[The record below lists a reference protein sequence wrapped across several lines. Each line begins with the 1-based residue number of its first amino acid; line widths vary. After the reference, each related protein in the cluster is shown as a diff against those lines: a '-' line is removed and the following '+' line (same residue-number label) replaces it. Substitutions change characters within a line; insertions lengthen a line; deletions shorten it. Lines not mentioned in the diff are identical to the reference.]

1 MCVYVMESLPVLK
14 FSNSYL
20 SECFTLEVTISN
32 RRGFIITLYRSPSQ
46 TSDEFDYFI
55 SNLETLFVNI
65 TSFDPHFVILLGDFN
80 VKSKSW
86 SVNDTI
92 TEEGTILE
100 NLVSLYG
107 MKELISA
114 TTRDTLW
121 MNDRIKHLIKK
132 EKTIFQKQKQSKTVD
147 HTILSDITLELK
159 DL

>member
-1 MCVYVMESLPVLK
+1 M
-14 FSNSYL
+14 
-20 SECFTLEVTISN
+20 
-32 RRGFIITLYRSPSQ
+32 
-46 TSDEFDYFI
+46 
-55 SNLETLFVNI
+55 
-65 TSFDPHFVILLGDFN
+65 
-80 VKSKSW
+80 
-86 SVNDTI
+86 

-132 EKTIFQKQKQSKTVD
+132 EKTIFQNQKQSKTVD
-147 HTILSDITLELK
+147 HTILSDVTLELK